1 MANHTDIFQS
11 VKLKRKHLHE
21 QIADSIQDFMASDD
35 LQQGDRLPSERDLAK
50 RLGVS
55 RNTVREAIRSLEQR
69 GLLMMRPG
77 SGTFVTE
84 VAPEVVADSIERYF
98 AFGSCSHED
107 LVKLR
112 EILEPEVAALAAE
125 HATPQDLARL
135 KGLVDRM
142 EDAFSKD
149 DIERYAAT
157 DTDFHVAMAIAS
169 HNELIIAIT
178 SGLQKIMRVW
188 IEAQSKTY
196 RLENGAYSHRAV
208 HEAIAAGD
216 TEGARQ
222 AMRVHMSTTRSAL
235 LE

>member
-1 MANHTDIFQS
+1 MTSHTDIFQS
-11 VKLKRKHLHE
+11 VDLKRKHLHE
-21 QIADSIQDFMASDD
+21 QIADSIQDLIASNQ
-35 LQQGDRLPSERDLAK
+35 LQPGKQLPSERDLAN

-98 AFGSCSHED
+98 AFSSCSHED

-125 HATPQDLARL
+125 HSTSEDLARL
-135 KGLVDRM
+135 KNLVEEM
-142 EDAFSKD
+142 ENAFSRD
-149 DIERYAAT
+149 DVERYAAT
-157 DTDFHVAMAIAS
+157 DTNFHVALALAS

-178 SGLQKIMRVW
+178 SGLQQIMRVW
-188 IEAQSKTY
+188 IEAQSKTF
-196 RLENGAYSHRAV
+196 RLEKGAFSHRAV
-208 HEAIAAGD
+208 CEAIAARSPD
-216 TEGARQ
+216 RARE
-222 AMRVHMSTTRSAL
+222 AMRVHMSATRSAL